1 MSEEIDYRPPPAK
14 ALERGKGDKGP
25 DPRDQE
31 ITGRKLVETLGHF
44 GVEAKI
50 VGVVSGP
57 HVSRYELRLAP
68 GIKVKKVTELA
79 NDLAYALASTDIRIL
94 APIPGKQAVGVEVP
108 NARRR
113 MVRLGDI
120 YAGRP
125 EKTSPLVAWLGKG
138 IDGNPVWTDL
148 AKMPHVLVAGTT
160 GSGKCGCVNAILSSI
175 LMQASPNEVRL
186 VLVDP
191 KQVELNH
198 YENVPHLLTPVVTS
212 PRLAANVL
220 SNLIGEM
227 ETRYG
232 IMSEAR
238 CRNLVELNRNR
249 QKKGE
254 APLPH
259 ILCVIDELADLM
271 MVAPAEVEDSIIRL
285 AQKSRATGIH
295 LVLATQRPSTDII
308 TGTIKVNIPSRIAF
322 AVSSQTDSRVIL
334 DQGGAE
340 SLLGQ
345 GDMLFRGAGSS
356 KLQRV
361 QGAFITEDEIARI
374 TNHWARQGEPE
385 FEAELLETPEEAV
398 EEGAATA
405 TSTPTA
411 TTCSTRRSG
420 SSSQTETAS
429 VSMIQRRLR
438 VGYTRAGRLIDM
450 LERRGVIS
458 GYEGSKPRQVLIT
471 QADLNRVLAPAGQ
484 GRGRPTPSRRSTSI
498 PSLTRPAGPWL
509 AAASGSFSRVIRA
522 GIVVTGTEV
531 ITGRISDSNGP
542 WVSEQLAELGVEV
555 AHILVVA
562 DRPDDLEAALRFLA
576 AEGMDLIVTSGGLG
590 PTADD
595 LTAEVVGRFA
605 GRELVLDEAME
616 EKIAEILRGFAKRG
630 GFDFDEEAMMEAN
643 RKQAMVPEGAIAL
656 DPVGTAPGLVVPAGE
671 RVVIVLPGP
680 PRELQPMWPAALETE
695 PVREVLDRATPLR
708 GYTLRMF
715 GVPESEIAKSL
726 REIEG
731 DGVDDRR
738 GRDHHLPAPRRDRD
752 RRPLPRRGGGGRRRG
767 ARRASASATSATSS
781 ASTARRSTR
790 RWRNCCEGGGWA
802 WPSPAAAACWRR
814 GSPTCPGAS
823 EYLAGSV
830 VAYSNEAKDG
840 AARRRPGAD
849 RGARARSRRRSPR
862 RWRSGRWSASGP
874 TSRSRSPAS
883 PGPTAAPR
891 RSRSATSAS
900 TPASPTA
907 PRSPATRSSPA
918 AASDI
923 RERSALVGDAP
934 AADPARRRRA
944 AALGAISRSSRAS
957 RRRLVA
963 KAP

>member
-1 MSEEIDYRPPPAK
+1 MFVRKKRAPARKAKAGKKRVKAAKPKGGLHLPAGLEQRHLDLIGLFLVASGVYLVFVLFLGWEGGKVGYGVETGLTYLFGTVGARIFTVLMLLVGGMLLTGTSVSALVRGIGRGVRATSRTVFHGSDAAAKTVARTHADWREQRQTRSETATAAGETDVMSSYPDTDEFEPTVQLAEEPEDEPDLALAADDFDRELEDISTSEEDAVAIDPIPEPEQIALTPMGEKRGVTTSDEIDYRPPPAT

-113 MVRLGDI
+113 IVRLGDI

-160 GSGKCGCVNAILSSI
+160 GSGKSACVNGILSSI

-238 CRNLVELNRNR
+238 CRNLVELNRYR
-249 QKKGE
+249 QKKGD

-374 TNHWARQGEPE
+374 TNHWAKQGEPE
-385 FEAELLETPEEAV
+385 FEAELLETPEDAV
-398 EEGAATA
+398 EEGGDAGEFDPDSDDLLDEAI
-405 TSTPTA
+405 
-411 TTCSTRRSG
+411 RLVV
-420 SSSQTETAS
+420 QTETAS

-484 GRGRPTPSRRSTSI
+484 
-498 PSLTRPAGPWL
+498 TRPPAEDTL
-509 AAASGSFSRVIRA
+509 VID
-522 GIVVTGTEV
+522 
-531 ITGRISDSNGP
+531 SD
-542 WVSEQLAELGVEV
+542 
-555 AHILVVA
+555 
-562 DRPDDLEAALRFLA
+562 
-576 AEGMDLIVTSGGLG
+576 
-590 PTADD
+590 
-595 LTAEVVGRFA
+595 
-605 GRELVLDEAME
+605 LDA
-616 EKIAEILRGFAKRG
+616 
-630 GFDFDEEAMMEAN
+630 
-643 RKQAMVPEGAIAL
+643 
-656 DPVGTAPGLVVPAGE
+656 
-671 RVVIVLPGP
+671 
-680 PRELQPMWPAALETE
+680 
-695 PVREVLDRATPLR
+695 
-708 GYTLRMF
+708 
-715 GVPESEIAKSL
+715 
-726 REIEG
+726 
-731 DGVDDRR
+731 
-738 GRDHHLPAPRRDRD
+738 
-752 RRPLPRRGGGGRRRG
+752 
-767 ARRASASATSATSS
+767 
-781 ASTARRSTR
+781 
-790 RWRNCCEGGGWA
+790 
-802 WPSPAAAACWRR
+802 
-814 GSPTCPGAS
+814 
-823 EYLAGSV
+823 
-830 VAYSNEAKDG
+830 
-840 AARRRPGAD
+840 
-849 RGARARSRRRSPR
+849 
-862 RWRSGRWSASGP
+862 
-874 TSRSRSPAS
+874 
-883 PGPTAAPR
+883 
-891 RSRSATSAS
+891 
-900 TPASPTA
+900 
-907 PRSPATRSSPA
+907 
-918 AASDI
+918 
-923 RERSALVGDAP
+923 
-934 AADPARRRRA
+934 
-944 AALGAISRSSRAS
+944 
-957 RRRLVA
+957 
-963 KAP
+963 